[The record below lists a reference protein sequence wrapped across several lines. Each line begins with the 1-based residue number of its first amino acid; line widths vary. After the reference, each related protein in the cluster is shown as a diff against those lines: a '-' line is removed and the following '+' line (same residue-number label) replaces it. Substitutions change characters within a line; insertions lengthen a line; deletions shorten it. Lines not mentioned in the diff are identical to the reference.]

1 MIGIL
6 LAAVVIPDFNAGR
19 ALAVL
24 ARDDETVAACK
35 AERPSSLRAENVKL
49 TLLSRGPELVLV
61 EMYDDTCICGAHN
74 CPFWIYRVRGPE
86 DERLATSWAY
96 SVKVVPA
103 AGGVPDVVGTSHD
116 SAAVSDVVRFAYRNG
131 TYVEAESWKLR
142 GDDRKPM
149 SVPVHFAPGAS
160 SARLQGTIGL
170 GWTDD
175 YTVEAAKGQSFE
187 VSAVAGKRATV
198 FRLTG
203 NGVDQK
209 LTPGHPFILPA
220 SGTYTIDVDL
230 ADYGDDSDAGYSF
243 TLSIR

>member
-6 LAAVVIPDFNAGR
+6 LAAVIIPDFNADR
-19 ALAVL
+19 ALVVL
-24 ARDDETVAACK
+24 ARDDETVAACQS
-35 AERPSSLRAENVKL
+35 ERPGSLRPENVKL

-61 EMYDDTCICGAHN
+61 EMYDDACVCGAHN

-96 SVKVVPA
+96 DVSVVPA

-142 GDDRKPM
+142 GNDRKPI
-149 SVPVHFAPGAS
+149 SVPVHFAPGTS
-160 SARLQGTIGL
+160 STRLHGTIGL

-175 YTVEAAKGQSFE
+175 YTVVAAKGQTLE
-187 VSAVAGKRATV
+187 VSAVAAKRPTLI
-198 FRLTG
+198 RLMG
-203 NGVDQK
+203 NDVNQT
-209 LTPGHPFILPA
+209 LTPGRPFILPA
-220 SGTYTIDVDL
+220 AGTYTIDVDL
-230 ADYGDDSDAGYSF
+230 GYTDDDRDAAYAF